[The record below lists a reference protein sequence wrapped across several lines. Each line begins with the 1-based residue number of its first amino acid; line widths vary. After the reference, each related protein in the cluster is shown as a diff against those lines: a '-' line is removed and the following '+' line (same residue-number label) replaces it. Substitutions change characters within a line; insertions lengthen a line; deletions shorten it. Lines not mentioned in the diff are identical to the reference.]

1 LGLSITA
8 FHMSTLR
15 ASASPITLEGTKNEQ
30 AQLGLA
36 RIRWTIALLTALF
49 LSIVLRLVLLG
60 ATPVLVVAIE
70 GKTKDR
76 ITASRPSIV
85 DRNGLELAMDL
96 RVPSLYAEP
105 RRLIDTEEA
114 IAKLTSDL
122 PDLDAAALRAK
133 LTGGRGFVWIK
144 RELAP
149 ALADRIFNE
158 GIPGIGILSESKRF
172 YPGGSTAAHI
182 LGTANIDNQG
192 IAGVEK
198 TLDDNGVALLQDI
211 GIARDQDMAPVA
223 LSIDLRLQFAMRQQ
237 LVDAL
242 SRYQAI
248 AAAGVILDIRTG
260 EVLALSSLPDF
271 DPNSPKS
278 ALTEGAFN
286 RITAGKF
293 ELGSVFK
300 IVTAAATL
308 DSGTVKITDSF
319 DARAGV
325 RFGRFVI
332 NDFHG
337 KNKILTVPEIFKYSS
352 NVGAI
357 RMMQTLGKGP
367 FRAFLTRIGFDQAL
381 PFDLPEITRPDV
393 PKEFSDVGAATAAF
407 GQGLSITPLQMATAV
422 AAFMNGGLYIP
433 PTIFPRTS
441 EQAAALATRVISQ
454 KTSDE
459 LRYLMR
465 LNATEGSGS
474 RANVF
479 AAGYR
484 IGGKTGTAEKVVAG
498 RYSADKNLTTF
509 VSAFPMEAPKYVLL
523 VLLDEPKPERAG
535 AGATAGWNAGEASGR
550 IVRAIAPVLGIQ
562 PDFDVQLDAS
572 LIPQELRNAPNDG
585 AR

>member
-1 LGLSITA
+1 
-8 FHMSTLR
+8 
-15 ASASPITLEGTKNEQ
+15 
-30 AQLGLA
+30 
-36 RIRWTIALLTALF
+36 
-49 LSIVLRLVLLG
+49 
-60 ATPVLVVAIE
+60 
-70 GKTKDR
+70 
-76 ITASRPSIV
+76 
-85 DRNGLELAMDL
+85 
-96 RVPSLYAEP
+96 
-105 RRLIDTEEA
+105 
-114 IAKLTSDL
+114 
-122 PDLDAAALRAK
+122 
-133 LTGGRGFVWIK
+133 
-144 RELAP
+144 
-149 ALADRIFNE
+149 
-158 GIPGIGILSESKRF
+158 
-172 YPGGSTAAHI
+172 
-182 LGTANIDNQG
+182 
-192 IAGVEK
+192 
-198 TLDDNGVALLQDI
+198 
-211 GIARDQDMAPVA
+211 
-223 LSIDLRLQFAMRQQ
+223 
-237 LVDAL
+237 
-242 SRYQAI
+242 
-248 AAAGVILDIRTG
+248 
-260 EVLALSSLPDF
+260 
-271 DPNSPKS
+271 
-278 ALTEGAFN
+278 LTEGAFN

-319 DARAGV
+319 DARGGV

-357 RMMQTLGKGP
+357 RMMQTLGKVP

-381 PFDLPEITRPDV
+381 PFDV
-393 PKEFSDVGAATAAF
+393 PKEFSVVGAATAAF

-433 PTIFPRTS
+433 PTIFPRTA